1 MGLVSVI
8 STRRRPGLWAWC
20 LLFQRVDVHVYG
32 PGVCVIS
39 TRRRPGLWVWC
50 LLFQRVDVQVYGS
63 GVCYFNA

>member
-1 MGLVSVI
+1 MGRVSVI
-8 STRRRPGLWAWC
+8 STRRRPGLWVRR

-32 PGVCVIS
+32 
-39 TRRRPGLWVWC
+39 RC

>member
-1 MGLVSVI
+1 MGLVSVISTRRRPGLWVRCLLFQRVDVQVYGPGAVI

-32 PGVCVIS
+32 
-39 TRRRPGLWVWC
+39 
-50 LLFQRVDVQVYGS
+50 S

>member
-20 LLFQRVDVHVYG
+20 LLFQRVDVQVYG
-32 PGVCVIS
+32 PGVCYFNA
-39 TRRRPGLWVWC
+39 C
-50 LLFQRVDVQVYGS
+50 LLFQRVDVQVYGP